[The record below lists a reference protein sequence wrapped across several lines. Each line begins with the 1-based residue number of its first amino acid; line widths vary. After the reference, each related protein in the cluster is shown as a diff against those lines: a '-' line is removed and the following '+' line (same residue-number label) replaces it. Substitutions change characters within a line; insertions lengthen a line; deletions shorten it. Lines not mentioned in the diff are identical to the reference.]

1 MPLTVVFLAVLPA
14 LALLGRL
21 EWAVVWL
28 YLSLSLLCFVS
39 YWRDKRAAER
49 GGPRTPEARLL
60 WLGVLCGWPGGL
72 MARRLFRHKTV
83 KQPFRLLFWCGAA
96 LNLAALGGWL
106 YLRTH

>member
-1 MPLTVVFLAVLPA
+1 MPLAIAFLAVLPV

-21 EWAVVWL
+21 EWAAVWL
-28 YLSLSLLCFVS
+28 YLALSLLCFAL
-39 YWRDKRAAER
+39 YWRDKRSAQR
-49 GGPRTPEARLL
+49 GGARTPEARLL

-96 LNLAALGGWL
+96 LNLVLLGGWL
-106 YLRTH
+106 YLRAA

>member
-1 MPLTVVFLAVLPA
+1 MPIAIVFLAVLPA

-21 EWAVVWL
+21 EWAVAWL
-28 YLSLSLLCFVS
+28 YLSLSLLCFIL
-39 YWRDKRAAER
+39 YWCDKRAAER

-96 LNLAALGGWL
+96 LNLALLGGWL
-106 YLRTH
+106 YLRAA

>member
-1 MPLTVVFLAVLPA
+1 MPLAVVFLAVLPA

-21 EWAVVWL
+21 EWAVTWL
-28 YLSLSLLCFVS
+28 YLSLSLLCFVL

-96 LNLAALGGWL
+96 LNLAALSGWL
-106 YLRTH
+106 YLRAN